1 MLDVQR
7 ATRLHLRL
15 PSASVMSSAVYAKR
29 PTSSQSRDAAR
40 AAEDHSK
47 ETTTPLLDDDVGA
60 ADGAPVPAAPIPVKV
75 IILEPSPSNDFAGL
89 FAPFERQDP
98 VNALLVGVE
107 VGGNHHHGDGSV
119 VNQTSLD
126 NLVQRATRLHL
137 RLPSAS
143 VMSSTVYAKRSTS
156 SQSRD
161 AARAVEDHSKETTT
175 PLLDDDVG
183 HSFDGVYNSR
193 SFRAAA
199 LEPETM
205 QCAVP
210 LKSPSPTERNPIE
223 RIVHLHGNLFRVTLR
238 VPEEENQQ
246 RNSSQ
251 KERPNTPPLPSVFRL
266 RRKDSQFV
274 YVEGMSNAQRMA
286 MARCVADFTPQTQQ
300 KLTLRVPEEENQQRN
315 SSPQK
320 QRPNTPPLPSVFR
333 LRRKDSQFVYVEG
346 MSNAQRMAM
355 ARCVADFTPQ
365 TQQKQSTEVNSPHQ
379 EVLDASTS
387 CRRATGELLI
397 DQVLRPRVRKSKKS
411 TMKRDLSALFSSKDP
426 PKKLVLVC
434 ELHLKTSS
442 TFV

>member
-1 MLDVQR
+1 VTIDHHIEDGGVSEDDGATNLIITRNPDALCVEPWGFHLTYDVSR
-7 ATRLHLRL
+7 G
-15 PSASVMSSAVYAKR
+15 SAM
-29 PTSSQSRDAAR
+29 TS
-40 AAEDHSK
+40 
-47 ETTTPLLDDDVGA
+47 PVDDVGNSSTSAAA

-107 VGGNHHHGDGSV
+107 VGGNHHHGDESV
-119 VNQTSLD
+119 VNQTALD

-143 VMSSTVYAKRSTS
+143 VMSSAVYAKRPTS

-161 AARAVEDHSKETTT
+161 AARAAEDHSKETTT

-183 HSFDGVYNSR
+183 VSKLPQILRSR
-193 SFRAAA
+193 KARRRD
-199 LEPETM
+199 LGLCYVTQQGM
-205 QCAVP
+205 
-210 LKSPSPTERNPIE
+210 KSPSPTERNPIE
-223 RIVHLHGNLFRVTLR
+223 RIVHLHGNLFRV
-238 VPEEENQQ
+238 
-246 RNSSQ
+246 
-251 KERPNTPPLPSVFRL
+251 
-266 RRKDSQFV
+266 
-274 YVEGMSNAQRMA
+274 
-286 MARCVADFTPQTQQ
+286 
-300 KLTLRVPEEENQQRN
+300 TLRVPEEENQQRN

-397 DQVLRPRVRKSKKS
+397 AQVLRPRVRKSKKS

-442 TFV
+442 TIV